1 MGVGVRFV
9 VAVVV
14 VVAVLGGAGPVEAR
28 HLVVSVSDGK
38 STLVDGAYRVGP
50 VVPDLLSVLDASSFP
65 PRIVAEIPVR
75 HSVIGP
81 PTGVALTPDE
91 RLALVSMPSVVDP
104 ADRTR
109 VVPHAYLQVIDLD
122 VSPPTEITKVPLPAP
137 PMGLSVNRAGDLAL
151 VAHLDGTVSVLKIAG
166 KRVTAAGTVTVGSP
180 RSEVCHVA
188 ISPDGRWA
196 LATKRA
202 EGTVAVLAIEG
213 DRVAYTGRDVTA
225 GSRPC
230 VAEISGDGRV
240 AAVGNVGR
248 GEGDADT
255 VTLIDMTRAPLR
267 SVATVTVGPT
277 PEGLAISPDSRWL
290 VVSVMNGSNKPAS
303 SPFHS
308 DAGKVI
314 LFALTRT
321 GATRIADADTG
332 RNAQGVT
339 FTPDGKYVL
348 VQNYVEQELAV
359 YTVSSTAIED
369 TGVRLKTR
377 GSPASI
383 RIAPR

>member
-1 MGVGVRFV
+1 MGVGLV
-9 VAVVV
+9 VAVA
-14 VVAVLGGAGPVEAR
+14 VALLGAVGPVEAG

-38 STLVDGAYRVGP
+38 YTLAHGAYRVGP
-50 VVPDLLSVLDASSFP
+50 VEPDVLTVLDASSFP

-91 RLALVSMPSVVDP
+91 KLALVSMPSVVDP

-109 VVPHAYLQVIDLD
+109 IVAHAYLQVIDLD
-122 VSPPTEITKVPLPAP
+122 ASPATEITKVPLPAP

-151 VAHLDGTVSVLKIAG
+151 VAHLDGTVSVLAIAG
-166 KRVTAAGTVTVGSP
+166 KRVRAVGTVTVGNP

-202 EGTVAVLAIEG
+202 EGTVAVLAI
-213 DRVAYTGRDVTA
+213 DAARVTYTGRDVTA

-230 VAEISGDGRV
+230 VAEVSGDGRV
-240 AAVGNVGR
+240 AVVGNVGR
-248 GEGDADT
+248 AQGDADT

-267 SVATVTVGPT
+267 SVATVVAGST

-290 VVSVMNGSNKPAS
+290 VVNVMNGSNTPAN

-308 DAGKVI
+308 ETGKVI
-314 LFALTRT
+314 LFALTRA
-321 GATRIADADTG
+321 GATRVAAADTG

-359 YTVSSTAIED
+359 YTVSPTAIED
-369 TGVRLKTR
+369 TGVRLKTK